1 MCKSCYSHPK
11 NPVNIICIYQ
21 LQNQITFSLAFS
33 KTGRSTEV
41 LKETLFVVHSRVISG
56 LQVQVG
62 IKRLSQ
68 PTVYFV
74 LRQYVIL
81 RIHCR

>member
-1 MCKSCYSHPK
+1 MCKLCYSHPK
-11 NPVNIICIYQ
+11 NPVNIIIYQ

-33 KTGRSTEV
+33 QTGWSTEA
-41 LKETLFVVHSRVISG
+41 LKETLFVAQSRVISG

-62 IKRLSQ
+62 IKRPSQ
-68 PTVYFV
+68 PRLRFV

-81 RIHCR
+81 QIHCR